1 MQNSFLKAIMATIT
15 QIIVA
20 FIFALIIIFGIYT
33 LSNKEINMAVSLINT
48 ISTGQSDTTKEK
60 EVIMQVLDSGKS
72 IIKNR
77 PYYGQQYGTITIES
91 ANINLPVFYGDAVS
105 VLKNGVGH
113 STSSYMPGAGGS
125 IIMCAHNSAN
135 KFRNLSKVNI
145 GDIIEIKTNYG
156 IFKYKAYDMQVVQ
169 ETEKEKLPIQDEKEI
184 LMIFTCYPFDAL
196 GYTTSRYVIY
206 SELYEWEAL

>member
-1 MQNSFLKAIMATIT
+1 MQNSFLKAIKATIT

-20 FIFALIIIFGIYT
+20 FIIALIIIFVIYT

-91 ANINLPVFYGDAVS
+91 ANINLPIFYGDAVS

-145 GDIIEIKTNYG
+145 GDIIEVKTNYG
-156 IFKYKAYDMQVVQ
+156 IFRYKAYDMQIIQ